1 MKYTNIKNT
10 LRKDIGMLRNEVL
23 SLMEANKKVPDIEK
37 LERQE
42 FDMDLEEKQKMV
54 AEKLENLKG
63 VRFRI

>member
-54 AEKLENLKG
+54 AEKLEKLKG
-63 VRFRI
+63 VRFRV

>member
-54 AEKLENLKG
+54 AEKLEKLKG

>member
-54 AEKLENLKG
+54 VEKLEKLKG

>member
-10 LRKDIGMLRNEVL
+10 LRKDIGMLRNEAL

-54 AEKLENLKG
+54 AEKLESLKG

>member
-10 LRKDIGMLRNEVL
+10 LRKDIDMLRNEVL

-54 AEKLENLKG
+54 AEKLEKLKG

>member
-23 SLMEANKKVPDIEK
+23 SLMKANKKVPDIEK

-54 AEKLENLKG
+54 AEKLESLKG

>member
-54 AEKLENLKG
+54 AEKLESLKG

>member
-23 SLMEANKKVPDIEK
+23 SLMKANKKVPDIEK

-54 AEKLENLKG
+54 AEKLEKLKG
-63 VRFRI
+63 VRFRV

>member
-1 MKYTNIKNT
+1 MKCTNIKNT

-54 AEKLENLKG
+54 AEKLEKLKG